1 MKKWSLVIIGL
12 AVLLVAA
19 VPNMLH
25 PTRVKAAQ
33 PCSNNL
39 MRIDGAKQQWALQN
53 KSKAGDPVTLENILP
68 YLGGTPTCNVPGGK
82 YLIGKV
88 GKDPECTVH
97 GTISQFKPDHY

>member
-1 MKKWSLVIIGL
+1 MKKSLGVLFVMGVLFVIVNPFGL
-12 AVLLVAA
+12 FGK
-19 VPNMLH
+19 
-25 PTRVKAAQ
+25 RVKAAK

-39 MRIDGAKQQWALQN
+39 MRIDGAKQQWALEN
-53 KSKAGDPVTLENILP
+53 KAKAGDPVTLENILP